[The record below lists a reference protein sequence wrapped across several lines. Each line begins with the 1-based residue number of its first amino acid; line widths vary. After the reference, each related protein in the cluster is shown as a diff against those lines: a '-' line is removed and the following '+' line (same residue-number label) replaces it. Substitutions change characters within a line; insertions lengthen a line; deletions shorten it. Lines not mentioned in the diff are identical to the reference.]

1 MVKFF
6 SFFIHSLLDK
16 NIQFIG
22 NALHSLLIVKFCLN
36 KRAQGFMNIK
46 SSLNNN
52 NNNIL
57 LL

>member
-1 MVKFF
+1 MVNFF

-16 NIQFIG
+16 NIQFMAV
-22 NALHSLLIVKFCLN
+22 ALHSLLIVKFCLN
-36 KRAQGFMNIK
+36 KRVQGFMNIK

>member
-1 MVKFF
+1 VVKFF

-16 NIQFIG
+16 NIQFMG
-22 NALHSLLIVKFCLN
+22 VGLHSLLIVKLCLN
-36 KRAQGFMNIK
+36 KRVQGFINIK

>member
-1 MVKFF
+1 VVKFF

-16 NIQFIG
+16 NIQFMG
-22 NALHSLLIVKFCLN
+22 VALHSLLIVKFCLN
-36 KRAQGFMNIK
+36 KRVQGFMNIK